1 MSIEE
6 KIIPGIDIK
15 LPNTIRVEFI
25 KLDLIVEI
33 SLSFK
38 VFDLDPAMP
47 KSRPIKTYMSPGLIW
62 NIFLSFYLILTVLD
76 WRFASLLHGFLM
88 QVLIIISDPDAL
100 RLI

>member
-33 SLSFK
+33 SLSFR
-38 VFDLDPAMP
+38 VFDLDPAIP

-62 NIFLSFYLILTVLD
+62 NIFLS
-76 WRFASLLHGFLM
+76 SLPFSLVNCSPQYRYFITSWDLM
-88 QVLIIISDPDAL
+88 TDLQNH
-100 RLI
+100 

>member
-62 NIFLSFYLILTVLD
+62 NIFHPFYLISIVLD
-76 WRFASLLHGFLM
+76 IRLSSSLQGF
-88 QVLIIISDPDAL
+88 V
-100 RLI
+100 